1 MRCHLGNEEMTME
14 FKDLTPEQKSK
25 VRGAS
30 SAEELLELAKA
41 ESVELSA
48 NELDKIS
55 GGGDWC
61 DMVSCSTCAMEY
73 DHMKNNS
80 CPRCGSTHYSPV

>member
-41 ESVELSA
+41 EGVELSA
-48 NELDKIS
+48 TSWIKSRAAVIGAIWS
-55 GGGDWC
+55 AAPRAPW
-61 DMVSCSTCAMEY
+61 ST
-73 DHMKNNS
+73 
-80 CPRCGSTHYSPV
+80 TI